1 MDLCRSV
8 RNMVLVN
15 TWPFSGMLIHSDD
28 GLGDIHDFV
37 HAQYDTQGLE
47 QPLQFLID
55 FIGNEADADATFDAV
70 AQPVIDGAYAG
81 RSCSWDLFIGPV
93 HRIGFLIISS
103 GKLPII

>member
-1 MDLCRSV
+1 MSV
-8 RNMVLVN
+8 CQEHGLGKYLAILRHVD
-15 TWPFSGMLIHSDD
+15 PDSDD